1 MNARNIVFKTVPVL
15 ILSILITQGEVAAQQ
30 AERKEP
36 ISGFARTLSG
46 GSMSYKSPIA
56 SADTALIARATDGS
70 SSISWETDIVPAAN
84 AKDTVA
90 FVWLAGLGSNIGEKK
105 FTLSANGKEVGT
117 FTTSS
122 RDSWEVTGP
131 DGIRLLFQT
140 VMVDRNK
147 DRFGFM
153 RLSFPPGKTA
163 PGKPVQIQITGEA
176 AQSPAWVMTF
186 TSPLQEGVT
195 ASSRPVIL
203 RSQGKLAQPLDLE
216 IINLGE
222 ATDAL
227 LTVTGVPA
235 KKITVPFGI
244 TRHVVQF
251 VPADVQKSVQ
261 IQLEMGTL
269 RRSTAATVV
278 PVRHWTIYLVQHS
291 HTDIGYTRPQTEI
304 LAEHLR
310 YIDYALDY
318 CDQTDRYPDEARFR
332 WTCETSW
339 AVREY
344 LKTRPPQ
351 QIARLKKRIQ
361 EGRIEVTGML
371 LNWAEVADENALVHS
386 LEPIAAFRAQGL
398 LVRTAMQDDV
408 NGFAWCLV
416 DYFDG
421 LGIKYV
427 TSGIND
433 GRAIKPFKVPTPFW
447 WESPSGKRVLAFRSD
462 HYMTGNFYGVHTE
475 DFGLIEREL
484 PGYLRQLE
492 EDGYPFDRLNVQ
504 HSGYFTDNSPPS
516 TFVCD
521 NVRKWNEAYEWPK
534 LRTATVHEF
543 LQWVDQEHGTT
554 LPVYRAAWPDWW
566 TDGFGC
572 ALRETAADRQ
582 AEADLIVN
590 QGLLSMAQLFGAS
603 LPPAVFQDIQ
613 SVADNL
619 HFYNEHT
626 FGAAESISDPL
637 AENTQVQWSEKSS
650 YAWQAVMQARMLR
663 EAAMG
668 QLQPFLPLSSE
679 PSIVVFNTLNW
690 ERSGMH
696 QLYADNQVLPKD
708 RQFRIVDD
716 QDKEVPAQLV
726 QSRAEGNYWALWV
739 NNVPPLGYTAYRV
752 ITMDAA
758 RKEEKTFTPGDTVEN
773 GYFRIVLDRSKGAI
787 KSIYDRQIGRELLD
801 PARSWQLGEFIYEKL
816 GDRSSMEVHRLGK
829 HTRTGLTRVHFK
841 PGVDGPIWQSVML
854 SGASDGFAGDE
865 GVTCEIRFF
874 KTMKRIDLAFK
885 GRKLPVNDPE
895 AVYVAFPFML
905 QDGKLH
911 FEAQGGMVVPGENQI
926 PGTSNDWNTVQ
937 NFAALRSPNAQVVL
951 VSDEIP
957 LMEFG
962 GINTGRYDPAAKPE
976 SQQIF
981 SWVLNN
987 YWTTN
992 FRSSQEGEMSWS
1004 YALTSTPDTG
1014 NAFAVRF
1021 GWGAR
1026 VPFVSRVLPKANG
1039 ASAQARMRSAWP
1051 FAPSS
1056 LLLVSA
1062 RPVPQGMILHLRE
1075 VAGKSSTLSRSG
1087 GSKGWQM
1094 EEVDAL
1100 GGPLRQASTIEFK
1113 PYETRFVRMWK
1124 KHLRTEK

>member
-1 MNARNIVFKTVPVL
+1 MKARNVVFRMACAL
-15 ILSILITQGEVAAQQ
+15 CLLLLCAHQRIAAQDPGHR
-30 AERKEP
+30 ET
-36 ISGFARTLSG
+36 ISGFAKILSG
-46 GSMSYKSPIA
+46 GTMSYASPIA
-56 SADTALIARATDGS
+56 SANTALIARATDGL
-70 SSISWETDIVPAAN
+70 SSISWETDAVPATPG
-84 AKDTVA
+84 KDTVA
-90 FVWLAGLGSNIGEKK
+90 FVWLAGLGSNIGEKR
-105 FTLSANGKEVGT
+105 FSISADAKEVAT

-122 RDSWEVTGP
+122 HDSWEIAGT
-131 DGIRLLFQT
+131 DGIRLMFQT
-140 VMVDRNK
+140 VMVDRNR

-153 RLSFPPGKTA
+153 RLSLPSGKVT
-163 PGKPVQIQITGEA
+163 PGKPVQLKITGEA
-176 AQSPAWVMTF
+176 AKSSAWVMTF
-186 TSPLQEGVT
+186 TSPLQEGVA

-203 RSQGKLAQPLDLE
+203 RNNDKLAQPLDLE
-216 IINLGE
+216 IINLG
-222 ATDAL
+222 ASKQAL
-227 LTVTGVPA
+227 LTVTGA
-235 KKITVPFGI
+235 QAENITVPFGI
-244 TRHVVQF
+244 TRHVVPLAP
-251 VPADVQKSVQ
+251 VNAKKTLQ

-269 RRSTAATVV
+269 RKSTTATLA

-310 YIDYALDY
+310 YVDYALDY
-318 CDQTDRYPDEARFR
+318 CDQTDQYPDAARFR

-361 EGRIEVTGML
+361 EGRVEVTGML

-386 LEPIAAFRAQGL
+386 LEPIAALRAQGL
-398 LVRTAMQDDV
+398 PVRTAMQDDV
-408 NGFAWCLV
+408 NGYAWCLV

-433 GRAIKPFKVPTPFW
+433 GRAIKPFKFPTPFW
-447 WESPSGKRVLAFRSD
+447 WESPSGKRVLAFRAD
-462 HYMTGNFYGVHTE
+462 HYMTGNFFAVHTE
-475 DFGLIEREL
+475 DFRLVEREL
-484 PGYLRQLE
+484 PTYLHQLE
-492 EDGYPFDRLNVQ
+492 ADGYPYDRVNVQ

-516 TFVCD
+516 TFVCE
-521 NVRKWNEAYEWPK
+521 NVRKWNEAYEWPR

-543 LQWVDQEHGTT
+543 LQWVEQEHGKQ

-572 ALRETAADRQ
+572 ALRETAAGRHAQ
-582 AEADLIVN
+582 ADLIVN

-603 LPPAVFQDIQ
+603 LPPPVFQNIQ

-650 YAWQAVMQARMLR
+650 YAWQAVMQSRMLR

-668 QLQPFLPLSSE
+668 QLQPFLSFAPE
-679 PSIVVFNTLNW
+679 PSIIVFNTLNW

-696 QLYADNQVLPKD
+696 QLYADNQVLPKE
-708 RQFRIVDD
+708 REFHVVDD
-716 QDKEVPAQLV
+716 QNKDVPVQLV

-739 NNVPPLGYTAYRV
+739 TNVPPLGYATYRI
-752 ITMDAA
+752 ITSDAV
-758 RKEEKTFTPGDTVEN
+758 RKEENPFTPGDTVQN
-773 GYFRIVLDRSKGAI
+773 AYFRIVLNRGRGAI
-787 KSIYDRQIGRELLD
+787 SSLYDLQLGRELLD
-801 PARSWQLGEFIYEKL
+801 PVRSWQLGEFIYERL
-816 GDRSSMEVHRLGK
+816 SDRSSMELRRFGE
-829 HTRTGLTRVHFK
+829 HTRTALRKVQFR
-841 PGVDGPIWQSVML
+841 PGVDGPLWQSIVL
-854 SGASDGFAGDE
+854 SGSSDGFAGDE
-865 GVTCEIRFF
+865 GVTCEIRLY
-874 KTMKRIDLAFK
+874 KTAKRIDLLFK
-885 GRKLPVNDPE
+885 GRKLAVNDPE
-895 AVYVAFPFML
+895 AVYVAFPLML

-911 FEAQGGMVVPGENQI
+911 FEAQGGMVEPGENQI
-926 PGTSNDWNTVQ
+926 PGTSNDWNAVQ

-962 GINTGRYDPAAKPE
+962 GINTGRYNPAAKPE

-992 FRSSQEGEMSWS
+992 FRSSQEGEMNWS
-1004 YALTSTPDTG
+1004 YMLTSGPDTT
-1014 NAFAVRF
+1014 NAFATRF

-1026 VPFVSRVLPKANG
+1026 VPFVSRVLPKANVPSPQTR
-1039 ASAQARMRSAWP
+1039 ARSAWP
-1051 FAPSS
+1051 FGPSN

-1062 RPVPQGMILHLRE
+1062 RPVERGIILHLRE
-1075 VAGKSSTLSRSG
+1075 ITGKNATFGGAAGA
-1087 GSKGWQM
+1087 KGWKL

-1100 GGPLRQASTIEFK
+1100 GGPLRQVSTVAFL
-1113 PYETRFVRMWK
+1113 PFETKFIKIWNDIG
-1124 KHLRTEK
+1124 L